1 MRKREKRD
9 GRRKLMFVT
18 FGKKEAKE
26 PESERGT
33 TTLLLNINMGLIV
46 DDGGGGEDDDDNKDD
61 DDKDDD
67 REDEDDDDDDKDD
80 DDDDDNG
87 ARLWGT
93 KLIFL

>member
-46 DDGGGGEDDDDNKDD
+46 DGGGEDDDDNKD
-61 DDKDDD
+61 
-67 REDEDDDDDDKDD
+67 EDLKNMEEHLK
-80 DDDDDNG
+80 N
-87 ARLWGT
+87 AAPPILNSANPPFILT
-93 KLIFL
+93 TALL